1 MSRSWVGVLS
11 SHHYGKIT
19 LGYTNM
25 KSTFWKSDWFFSLCV
40 IIIVLFIH
48 VSSNLFDGLERDAYD
63 WGVRSS
69 DATPN
74 QDIAVIAID
83 DESIQNIGRWPWPRS
98 QQAEII
104 NFIAQGQPAVI
115 GYVPLFSEPQTDP
128 GLTYISSIRDF
139 FEQSSL
145 NDLAA
150 LAEVGDEDDNL
161 LSNDLIEAGNEP
173 IEEAGLDPF
182 TKQTADDAASLLFT
196 LYEAEDALNADLQ
209 LSQAMASAGMVV
221 SQLTFGSS
229 NRVPAGMP
237 DYISRN
243 ALNNIVDRVDAQTYG
258 LLPTPMQEAVYP
270 LEEYANAAQRLGHL
284 TIIPDVDG
292 KVRNE
297 QLVIEYN
304 SQYYPSFA
312 LQVAAS
318 YLGATPD
325 KIQLRLGEGVSL
337 GQLFIGTDA
346 HLSMNNFYYQD
357 GDQPA
362 FTVDSIFDIVTEKI
376 PVSKYKDKVVL
387 IGPTAFGVG
396 QPLATPTDASTP
408 PVLALAHVVSSI
420 LGEDFFIKPDW
431 GVWVS
436 TLAFMLVALFLMIVL
451 PRLSARNAAIAT
463 LVLFV
468 AILGTHYIMMTG
480 SSLWIPLMLPASL
493 LIIGYLLLTTKRF
506 LITER
511 GKMVSDMDA
520 AETNKML
527 GLAFQGQGQLD
538 MAFDKF
544 RKCPMDE
551 SMMEVLYNLALDYE
565 RKRQF
570 AKAGNVYQHIA
581 DADINFRD
589 VKQRIERSKKM
600 DETMV
605 LGGGAGGAAATLI
618 MEGGDM
624 QKPMLGRYEVQKEL
638 GKGAM
643 GVVYL
648 GEDPKISRTVAIK
661 TMALAQ
667 EFDEDELEEV
677 KERFFREA
685 ETAGRL
691 NHPNIVTIY
700 DAGEEHD
707 LAYIAMEFLKG
718 KDLAANCKPASL
730 LPLPD
735 VLTIVAECADALA
748 YAHKDNVVHRDIK
761 PANIMYDPESK
772 TTKVTDFG
780 IARIT
785 DASKTKT
792 GVVLG
797 TPSYMSPEQLSGKKV
812 DGRSD
817 LFSLGVMLYQMSTG
831 QLPFKA
837 DSMATLMFKI
847 TNDPTPS
854 ALEAKP
860 ELPTKLDAIITKAL
874 EKDPDARYSD
884 GLEMAS
890 DIKQL
895 LQEL

>member
-1 MSRSWVGVLS
+1 
-11 SHHYGKIT
+11 
-19 LGYTNM
+19 M
-25 KSTFWKSDWFFSLCV
+25 KSSFWKSDWFTALLIV
-40 IIIVLFIH
+40 IGLLIINASTGFFKNI
-48 VSSNLFDGLERDAYD
+48 ERAAYD
-63 WGVRSS
+63 WGVRNS
-69 DATPN
+69 DGTPSDN
-74 QDIAVIAID
+74 IAVIAID
-83 DESIQNIGRWPWPRS
+83 DISIQNIGRWPWPRG

-104 NFIAQGQPAVI
+104 DFISKGEPAVI

-128 GLTYISSIRDF
+128 GLIYISGIRDF
-139 FEQSSL
+139 FEKSSL

-150 LAEVGDEDDNL
+150 LAEVTDDTSLLTKEVDTEAPDAEENL
-161 LSNDLIEAGNEP
+161 AI
-173 IEEAGLDPF
+173 DPF
-182 TKQTADDAASLLFT
+182 TKQTADDASQLLFT
-196 LYEAEDALNADLQ
+196 LYEAEDALNADRQ
-209 LSQAMASAGMVV
+209 LAAAMANAGNVV
-221 SQLTFGSS
+221 SQLTFVAGNP
-229 NRVPAGMP
+229 NRTPNELP
-237 DYISRN
+237 NSISKN
-243 ALNNIVDRVDAQTYG
+243 ALAKVVDRISAQEYG
-258 LLPTPMQEAVYP
+258 LLPIEMQEALYP
-270 LEEYANAAQRLGHL
+270 LEDYANSAQRLGHL
-284 TIIPDVDG
+284 TTLLDPIDG
-292 KVRNE
+292 KVRSE
-297 QLVIEYN
+297 QLTIAYN
-304 SQYYPSFA
+304 NQYYPSFA
-312 LQVAAS
+312 LQIAAS
-318 YLGATPD
+318 YLGVPTE
-325 KIQLRLGEGVSL
+325 KIELRLGEGISL
-337 GQLFIGTDA
+337 GKLFIGTNAD
-346 HLSMNNFYYQD
+346 LSMNNFYYRD
-357 GDQPA
+357 GERPA

-376 PVSKYKDKVVL
+376 PLSKYKDKVVL
-387 IGPTAFGVG
+387 VGTTATGLG

-420 LGEDFFIKPDW
+420 LSEDFFIKPDW
-431 GVWVS
+431 GLWVS
-436 TLAFMLVALFLMIVL
+436 GLAFIIVALFLMFVI
-451 PRLSARNAAIAT
+451 PKLSARSAAIAT
-463 LVLFV
+463 VVLFL
-468 AILGTHYIMMTG
+468 ALLLSHYVLMTG
-480 SSLWIPLMLPASL
+480 SSLWIQLMFPACAL
-493 LIIGYLLLTTKRF
+493 LIGYLLLTTKRF
-506 LITER
+506 LVTER
-511 GKMVSDMDA
+511 GKMTSDMDN

-527 GLAFQGQGQLD
+527 GLAYQGKGDLD
-538 MAFDKF
+538 MAFDRF
-544 RKCPMDE
+544 RKCPIDDSLKDAMY
-551 SMMEVLYNLALDYE
+551 SLALDFE

-570 AKAGNVYQHIA
+570 AKAANVYQYIA

-589 VKQRIERSKKM
+589 VKQRIERSKKL
-600 DETMV
+600 DETLV
-605 LGGGAGGAAATLI
+605 LGGGGGGTAATLI

-624 QKPMLGRYEVQKEL
+624 EKPMLGRYEVQKEL

-718 KDLAANCKPASL
+718 KDLAANCKPDTL
-730 LPLPD
+730 LPLPT

-817 LFSLGVMLYQMSTG
+817 LFSLGVMLYQMATG

-854 ALEAKP
+854 LQEVKP
-860 ELPTKLDAIITKAL
+860 DLPVKLDLIVTKAL
-874 EKDPDARYSD
+874 EKNPDDRYST
-884 GLEMAS
+884 GLEMAEE
-890 DIKQL
+890 IKDL
-895 LQEL
+895 LKELG